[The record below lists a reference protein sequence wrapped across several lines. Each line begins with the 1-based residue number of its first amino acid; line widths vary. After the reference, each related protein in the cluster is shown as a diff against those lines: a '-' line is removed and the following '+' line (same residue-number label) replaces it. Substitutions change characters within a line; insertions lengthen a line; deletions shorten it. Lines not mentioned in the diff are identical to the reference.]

1 MRERRSCSRKSR
13 QSKGGFPIEKGLTL
27 KTAISKETFAHQR
40 YCTDKCRDKH
50 GQTHADSA
58 TGNPSTG
65 GISLRTVLHAQPA
78 HSMRVRAA
86 RYKSRNC
93 SGSMQHVG
101 LSRVRHLQALAKIPL
116 ATRQRCTAGTADM
129 HACRASLRTLRSR
142 EAPRSEA
149 TRERVHDARTT
160 PVAEPPRGGRQLS
173 HQGLDTALLGIASKA
188 LICTPSPAHLDGLQL
203 TTFEQQVVT
212 GTPVA

>member
-1 MRERRSCSRKSR
+1 MLTSGTAQTNVVTNTAKHTQTSLQETPPQEAYPFALFCTRSQHTRCAFAQLDTNQETAQDQCS
-13 QSKGGFPIEKGLTL
+13 
-27 KTAISKETFAHQR
+27 
-40 YCTDKCRDKH
+40 
-50 GQTHADSA
+50 TH
-58 TGNPSTG
+58 
-65 GISLRTVLHAQPA
+65 
-78 HSMRVRAA
+78 
-86 RYKSRNC
+86 
-93 SGSMQHVG
+93 G
-101 LSRVRHLQALAKIPL
+101 LSRVRRLQALAKIPL

-203 TTFEQQVVT
+203 TTFEQQVMT